1 MYNAWHKNIDPALE
15 KHYKKIENILRDLKN
30 VVDLS
35 FRVIDVKSILKKLS
49 APQNVIDK
57 IWDQYLK
64 LKNSNISDLI
74 ESILYI

>member
-1 MYNAWHKNIDPALE
+1 MYNTWHKNIDPALE

-30 VVDLS
+30 VVDIS

-57 IWDQYLK
+57 IWD
-64 LKNSNISDLI
+64 
-74 ESILYI
+74 